1 MKLRTWHIKTK
12 TSIPAIA
19 ESLKVSERSVYR
31 YMDENDGRMPE
42 KNVLVRL
49 WELTGGKV
57 TANDFVPLTEAQKSR
72 VESK

>member
-1 MKLRTWHIKTK
+1 MKLRAWHIKTK
-12 TSIPAIA
+12 TSIPAIG

-57 TANDFVPLTEAQKSR
+57 TANDFVPLTEVQKSR

>member
-1 MKLRTWHIKTK
+1 MKLRAWHIKTK

-57 TANDFVPLTEAQKSR
+57 TANDFVPLTEVQKSR